1 MSWFNFIGLIFVA
14 VILIPNIIF
23 AAKNKDGFQNFY
35 HNKFVEIF
43 EQIGRFGCF
52 ITMFLTPPLLN
63 LGFKINGA
71 KTAYIITGAVLVAL
85 YCLGWIV
92 FRKENSIRKSLAL
105 SIIPSLLFIESGL
118 LSLNFPLI
126 ILSLIFA
133 PCHIIISYKNA
144 KATEGKYE
152 QTV

>member
-35 HNKFVEIF
+35 QNKFVEIF

-52 ITMFLTPPLLN
+52 ITMFFTPPFLN

-92 FRKENSIRKSLAL
+92 FGKENSVRKSLAL
-105 SIIPSLLFIESGL
+105 SIIPSVLFLESGL

-144 KATEGKYE
+144 KATEGKI
-152 QTV
+152 

>member
-1 MSWFNFIGLIFVA
+1 MSWFNFIGLVFVA

-35 HNKFVEIF
+35 HNKFVEVF

-52 ITMFLTPPLLN
+52 ITMFFTPPFLN

-71 KTAYIITGAVLVAL
+71 KTAYIIAGAVLAVL

-92 FRKENSIRKSLAL
+92 FRKESSVRKSLAL
-105 SIIPSLLFIESGL
+105 SIIPSVLFLESGL
-118 LSLNFPLI
+118 LSLNFALI

-144 KATEGKYE
+144 KATEGKI
-152 QTV
+152 

>member
-1 MSWFNFIGLIFVA
+1 MSWFNFIGLIFVII
-14 VILIPNIIF
+14 ILIPNIIF
-23 AAKNKDGFQNFY
+23 AYTNKDGFQNNY
-35 HNKFVEIF
+35 NNKIVETF

-52 ITMFLTPPLLN
+52 IFMFLTPPFLN

-71 KTAYIITGAVLVAL
+71 KTAYIITGAILVAL

-92 FRKENSIRKSLAL
+92 FRKENSVRKSLAL
-105 SIIPSLLFIESGL
+105 SILPSALFLESGI

-126 ILSLIFA
+126 ALALIFA

-144 KATEGKYE
+144 AIQEEKHE
-152 QTV
+152 

>member
-35 HNKFVEIF
+35 HNKFVEVF

-52 ITMFLTPPLLN
+52 ITMFFTPPFLN

-92 FRKENSIRKSLAL
+92 FGKENSVRKSLAL
-105 SIIPSLLFIESGL
+105 SIIPSVLFLESGL
-118 LSLNFPLI
+118 LSLNFSLI

-144 KATEGKYE
+144 KATEGKI
-152 QTV
+152 

>member
-35 HNKFVEIF
+35 HNKFVEVF

-52 ITMFLTPPLLN
+52 ITMFFPPPFLN

-92 FRKENSIRKSLAL
+92 FGKENSVRKSLAL
-105 SIIPSLLFIESGL
+105 SIIPSVLFLESGL
-118 LSLNFPLI
+118 LSLNFSLI

-144 KATEGKYE
+144 KATEEKI
-152 QTV
+152 

>member
-35 HNKFVEIF
+35 QNKFVEIF

-52 ITMFLTPPLLN
+52 ITMFFTPPFLN

-92 FRKENSIRKSLAL
+92 FGKENSVRKSLAL
-105 SIIPSLLFIESGL
+105 SIIPSVLFFESGL

-126 ILSLIFA
+126 ILPLIFA

-144 KATEGKYE
+144 KATEGKI
-152 QTV
+152 

>member
-35 HNKFVEIF
+35 RNKFVEIF

-52 ITMFLTPPLLN
+52 ITMFFTPPFLN

-92 FRKENSIRKSLAL
+92 FGKENSVRKSLAF
-105 SIIPSLLFIESGL
+105 SIIPSVLFLESGL

-144 KATEGKYE
+144 KATEEKI
-152 QTV
+152 

>member
-35 HNKFVEIF
+35 QNKFVEIF

-52 ITMFLTPPLLN
+52 ITMFFTPPFLN

-92 FRKENSIRKSLAL
+92 FGKENSVRKSLAL
-105 SIIPSLLFIESGL
+105 SIIPSVLFLESGL

-133 PCHIIISYKNA
+133 PCHIIIRYKNA
-144 KATEGKYE
+144 KATEGKI
-152 QTV
+152 

>member
-52 ITMFLTPPLLN
+52 ITMFFTPPFLN

-92 FRKENSIRKSLAL
+92 FGKENSVRKSLAL
-105 SIIPSLLFIESGL
+105 SIIPSVLFLESGL

-144 KATEGKYE
+144 KATEEKI
-152 QTV
+152 

>member
-23 AAKNKDGFQNFY
+23 AVKNKDGFQNFY
-35 HNKFVEIF
+35 QNKFVEIF

-52 ITMFLTPPLLN
+52 ITMFFTPPFLN

-92 FRKENSIRKSLAL
+92 FGKENSVRKSLAL
-105 SIIPSLLFIESGL
+105 SIIPSVLFLESGL

-144 KATEGKYE
+144 KATEEKI
-152 QTV
+152 

>member
-1 MSWFNFIGLIFVA
+1 
-14 VILIPNIIF
+14 
-23 AAKNKDGFQNFY
+23 
-35 HNKFVEIF
+35 
-43 EQIGRFGCF
+43 
-52 ITMFLTPPLLN
+52 MFLTPPFLN

-71 KTAYIITGAVLVAL
+71 KTSYIITGAVLVAL

-92 FRKENSIRKSLAL
+92 FGKENSIRKSLAL

-144 KATEGKYE
+144 KATEEKI
-152 QTV
+152 

>member
-35 HNKFVEIF
+35 QNKFVEIF

-52 ITMFLTPPLLN
+52 ITMFFTPPFLN

-92 FRKENSIRKSLAL
+92 FGKENSVRKSLAL
-105 SIIPSLLFIESGL
+105 SIIPSVLFLEIGL

-144 KATEGKYE
+144 KATEGKI
-152 QTV
+152 

>member
-35 HNKFVEIF
+35 QNKFVEIF

-52 ITMFLTPPLLN
+52 ITMFFTPPFLN

-92 FRKENSIRKSLAL
+92 FGRENSVRKSLAL
-105 SIIPSLLFIESGL
+105 SIIPSVLFLESGL

-144 KATEGKYE
+144 KATEGKI
-152 QTV
+152 

>member
-35 HNKFVEIF
+35 QNKFVEFF

-52 ITMFLTPPLLN
+52 ITMFFIPPFLN

-92 FRKENSIRKSLAL
+92 FRKENSVRKSLAL
-105 SIIPSLLFIESGL
+105 SIIPSVLFLESGL
-118 LSLNFPLI
+118 LSLNFALI

-133 PCHIIISYKNA
+133 PCHIIISYKNV
-144 KATEGKYE
+144 KATEGKI
-152 QTV
+152 

>member
-35 HNKFVEIF
+35 HNKFVEVF

-52 ITMFLTPPLLN
+52 ITMFFTPPFLN

-92 FRKENSIRKSLAL
+92 FGKENSVRKSLAL
-105 SIIPSLLFIESGL
+105 SIIPSVLFLESGL
-118 LSLNFPLI
+118 LSLNFSLI

-144 KATEGKYE
+144 KATEEKI
-152 QTV
+152 

>member
-1 MSWFNFIGLIFVA
+1 MSWFNFIGLFFVA

-52 ITMFLTPPLLN
+52 ITMFLTPPFLN

-85 YCLGWIV
+85 YCLGWIA
-92 FRKENSIRKSLAL
+92 FGKESSVRKSLAL
-105 SIIPSLLFIESGL
+105 SIIPSVLFLESGL

-126 ILSLIFA
+126 VLSLIFA

-144 KATEGKYE
+144 KATEGKI
-152 QTV
+152 

>member
-35 HNKFVEIF
+35 QNKFVEIF

-52 ITMFLTPPLLN
+52 ITMFFTPPFLN

-85 YCLGWIV
+85 YCLEWIV
-92 FRKENSIRKSLAL
+92 FGKENSVRKSLAL
-105 SIIPSLLFIESGL
+105 SIIPSVLFLESGL

-144 KATEGKYE
+144 KATEEKI
-152 QTV
+152 

>member
-35 HNKFVEIF
+35 QNKFVEIF
-43 EQIGRFGCF
+43 EKIGRFGCF
-52 ITMFLTPPLLN
+52 ITMFFTPPFLN

-92 FRKENSIRKSLAL
+92 FGKENSVRKSLAL
-105 SIIPSLLFIESGL
+105 SIIPSVLFLESGL

-144 KATEGKYE
+144 KATEEKI
-152 QTV
+152 

>member
-35 HNKFVEIF
+35 HNKFVEVF

-52 ITMFLTPPLLN
+52 ITMFFTPPFFN

-71 KTAYIITGAVLVAL
+71 KTAYIIAGAVLAAL

-92 FRKENSIRKSLAL
+92 FRKENSVRKSLAL
-105 SIIPSLLFIESGL
+105 SIIPSVLFLESGL
-118 LSLNFPLI
+118 LSLNFALI

-144 KATEGKYE
+144 KATEGKI
-152 QTV
+152 

>member
-35 HNKFVEIF
+35 QNKFVEIF

-52 ITMFLTPPLLN
+52 ITMFFTPPFLN
-63 LGFKINGA
+63 LGFKINEA

-92 FRKENSIRKSLAL
+92 FGKENSVRKSLAL
-105 SIIPSLLFIESGL
+105 SIIPSVLFLESGL

-144 KATEGKYE
+144 KATEEKI
-152 QTV
+152 

>member
-52 ITMFLTPPLLN
+52 ITMFLTPPFLN
-63 LGFKINGA
+63 LGFKTNGA

-92 FRKENSIRKSLAL
+92 FGKENSIRKSLAL

-144 KATEGKYE
+144 KATEEKI
-152 QTV
+152 

>member
-35 HNKFVEIF
+35 QNKFVKIF

-52 ITMFLTPPLLN
+52 ITMFFTPPFLN

-92 FRKENSIRKSLAL
+92 FGRENSVRKSLAL
-105 SIIPSLLFIESGL
+105 SIIPSVLFLESGL

-144 KATEGKYE
+144 KATEEKI
-152 QTV
+152 

>member
-35 HNKFVEIF
+35 QNKFVEIF

-52 ITMFLTPPLLN
+52 ITMFFTPPFLN

-92 FRKENSIRKSLAL
+92 FRKENSVRKSLAL
-105 SIIPSLLFIESGL
+105 SIIPSVLFLESGL

-144 KATEGKYE
+144 KATEGKI
-152 QTV
+152 

>member
-23 AAKNKDGFQNFY
+23 AAKNKDGFQKFY
-35 HNKFVEIF
+35 QNKFVEFF

-52 ITMFLTPPLLN
+52 ITMFLTPPFLN
-63 LGFKINGA
+63 LGFKIYGA
-71 KTAYIITGAVLVAL
+71 KTAYIITGAVLVVL

-92 FRKENSIRKSLAL
+92 FGRENSVRKSLAL
-105 SIIPSLLFIESGL
+105 SIIPSVLFLESGL

-144 KATEGKYE
+144 KATEEKI
-152 QTV
+152 

>member
-52 ITMFLTPPLLN
+52 ITMFLTPPFLN

-92 FRKENSIRKSLAL
+92 FGKENSIRKSLAL

-144 KATEGKYE
+144 KATEEKI
-152 QTV
+152 

>member
-52 ITMFLTPPLLN
+52 ITMFFTPPFLN

-92 FRKENSIRKSLAL
+92 FGKENSVRKSLAL
-105 SIIPSLLFIESGL
+105 SIIPSVLFLESGL

-144 KATEGKYE
+144 KATEGKI
-152 QTV
+152 

>member
-35 HNKFVEIF
+35 HNKFVEVF
-43 EQIGRFGCF
+43 EQIGRFGCS
-52 ITMFLTPPLLN
+52 ITMFFTPPFLN

-92 FRKENSIRKSLAL
+92 FGKENSVRKSLAL
-105 SIIPSLLFIESGL
+105 SIIPSVLFLESGL
-118 LSLNFPLI
+118 LSLNFSLI

-144 KATEGKYE
+144 KATEEKI
-152 QTV
+152 

>member
-35 HNKFVEIF
+35 QNKFVEFF

-52 ITMFLTPPLLN
+52 ITMFLTPPFLN

-92 FRKENSIRKSLAL
+92 FGRENSVRKSLAL
-105 SIIPSLLFIESGL
+105 SIIPSVLFLESGL

-144 KATEGKYE
+144 KATEEKI
-152 QTV
+152 

>member
-52 ITMFLTPPLLN
+52 ITMFLTPPFLN

-85 YCLGWIV
+85 YCLGWII
-92 FRKENSIRKSLAL
+92 FGKENSIRKSLAL

-133 PCHIIISYKNA
+133 PCQIIISYKNA
-144 KATEGKYE
+144 KATEGK
-152 QTV
+152 